1 MDGGYWDFA
10 GIGDGHRPCYSGE
23 HVTHPREQLM
33 SRIKIA
39 ALSLLVGLGGL
50 VGCASNPGGGGDDTM
65 GDDAPPFT
73 NGVSTLTGSGEPGFV
88 DGKRG
93 AARFANP
100 VHCAVGPD
108 GKVYVADFDN
118 GKIRVVDADG
128 TTGTV
133 IAQDKFRRPFG
144 MAFIGSTL
152 YVGTDNNTLGA
163 HDIDSGTVW
172 KVNVSGKSATVV
184 AENIG
189 RARGLTALSDGR
201 LALTDYQRHVVKT
214 LDPNSGAISLLAGT
228 ENTKGMVD
236 ATGTAALFAQPYH
249 LVQRA
254 DGKLIVVDY
263 ENNRLRLVDLQGNVT
278 TYAGTGTAGNA
289 DGPVASATF
298 NKPQGIM
305 MTSNGDIFVT
315 DLGNYTVRRIRGDV
329 VTTIAGNGSA
339 GYLDHDT
346 NLSAQF
352 YGLEGIC
359 GKADGSMLYVSDG
372 GRGEDL
378 PYNYIRQIKL

>member
-1 MDGGYWDFA
+1 
-10 GIGDGHRPCYSGE
+10 
-23 HVTHPREQLM
+23 M

-39 ALSLLVGLGGL
+39 SLSLLVSLGGL
-50 VGCASNPGGGGDDTM
+50 VGCASNPGGGDDTM

-73 NGVSTLTGSGEPGFV
+73 NGVSTLTGSDEPGFV
-88 DGKRG
+88 DGRRG

-144 MAFIGSTL
+144 MTFIGSTL

-172 KVNVSGKSATVV
+172 KVDVGAKTATVV
-184 AENIG
+184 VENIG

-228 ENTKGMVD
+228 ESTKGMVD

-254 DGKLIVVDY
+254 DGKLIVADY
-263 ENNRLRLVDLQGNVT
+263 ENNRLRLVDLAGNVT
-278 TYAGTGTAGNA
+278 TFAGTGIPGSTDGSLATAQFNA
-289 DGPVASATF
+289 
-298 NKPQGIM
+298 PQGLAI
-305 MTSNGDIFVT
+305 TSNGDIFVT
-315 DLGNYTVRRIRGDV
+315 DAGSFKIRRIRGDV
-329 VTTIAGNGSA
+329 VTTVAGSTA
-339 GYLDHDT
+339 GHLDNDD
-346 NLSAQF
+346 NLMAQF
-352 YGLEGIC
+352 YGLEGLC
-359 GKADGSMLYVSDG
+359 AKPDGSMLFVSDG

-378 PYNYIRQIKL
+378 PYNYLRSVKF